1 MEPKLVCTQSQSWNK
16 KKGDKIGVKGK
27 KISGQTLTHWGKYL
41 DQNQEVDFQLELV
54 QSSKWRSEK
63 GKKGK
68 RGQIKREKNCIV
80 STNTENERSMKKH
93 LQGWMGMKKACNP
106 TVTKQKRK
114 KLHTSVHC

>member
-68 RGQIKREKNCIV
+68 KG
-80 STNTENERSMKKH
+80 
-93 LQGWMGMKKACNP
+93 
-106 TVTKQKRK
+106 
-114 KLHTSVHC
+114 

>member
-54 QSSKWRSEK
+54 QSSKWRSEIHVSRSNK
-63 GKKGK
+63 SGEAAINVGAC
-68 RGQIKREKNCIV
+68 RETRWSKFDF
-80 STNTENERSMKKH
+80 
-93 LQGWMGMKKACNP
+93 
-106 TVTKQKRK
+106 
-114 KLHTSVHC
+114 

>member
-1 MEPKLVCTQSQSWNK
+1 M
-16 KKGDKIGVKGK
+16 
-27 KISGQTLTHWGKYL
+27 SGQTLTHCGKYL
-41 DQNQEVDFQLELV
+41 DQNQEADFHLELV
-54 QSSKWRSEK
+54 QSAKWRSEK

-106 TVTKQKRK
+106 TDTKQKEK
-114 KLHTSVHC
+114 KIAYISSLVSLTKVNENVFTVTQNTRNK